1 MTTTQFEKYLE
12 DVLNTELPADD
23 LVAIRNIIAQ
33 SKRLSAAY
41 TMALIAENITQDCS
55 VLQMLFAAVFEAG
68 KRAGTEAA
76 AAAMFEGK

>member
-1 MTTTQFEKYLE
+1 MTTEQFNKYLE
-12 DVLNTELPADD
+12 DTLDTDTPDD
-23 LVAIRNIIAQ
+23 LIATRNILAK
-33 SKRLSAAY
+33 SSRLSAAY

-76 AAAMFEGK
+76 AAAMFKGK